1 MRYSALY
8 VETVHKWAVV
18 DALSGDFALELFDTE
33 KAAQLAAKTEENR
46 WNILLNSTQP
56 ARAAS

>member
-8 VETVHKWAVV
+8 VETANKWAVV

-33 KAAQLAAKTEENR
+33 KAAKLAAKTEEKR
-46 WNILLNSTQP
+46 WNTLLNSTQP

>member
-8 VETVHKWAVV
+8 VETANKWAVA

-33 KAAQLAAKTEENR
+33 KAAKLSAKTEENR